1 MEGSMLA
8 GLTISNART
17 TAVHAVSYP
26 MTVFYGVPHG
36 LACSL
41 ILPSMIRFN
50 SRAMAPEK
58 ELRLLENL
66 GSKSMGEMAE
76 TVERLQSQLELPE
89 RLADVGI
96 GTGDIAKIVEHGY
109 RPDRMANNP
118 KVISAAQLTS
128 MLREII

>member
-1 MEGSMLA
+1 MA
-8 GLTISNART
+8 KTISGLLCDGPRNKNKKYFE
-17 TAVHAVSYP
+17 SY
-26 MTVFYGVPHG
+26 
-36 LACSL
+36 
-41 ILPSMIRFN
+41 
-50 SRAMAPEK
+50 SRQ
-58 ELRLLENL
+58 
-66 GSKSMGEMAE
+66 

-89 RLADVGI
+89 RLADVEI